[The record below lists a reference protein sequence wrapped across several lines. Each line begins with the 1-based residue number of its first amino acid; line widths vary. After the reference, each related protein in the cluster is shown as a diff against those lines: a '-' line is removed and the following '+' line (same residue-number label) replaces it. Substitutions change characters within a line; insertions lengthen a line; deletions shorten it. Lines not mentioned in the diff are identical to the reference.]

1 MFDVNFI
8 DAQHQV
14 DLRRLISRWPGIRID
29 AALDLCDPLLMLEN
43 QHRYGDC
50 STNEDRHNR
59 HQQSTKTYDRIEQP
73 HSRLRKPTTVGPRPT
88 TNDGFSGGADRDRTG
103 GLLVANQAL
112 SQLSYS
118 PLPQGS
124 GVRG

>member
-14 DLRRLISRWPGIRID
+14 DLRRLISRWPGVRID
-29 AALDLCDPLLMLEN
+29 AALDLRDPLLMLED
-43 QHRYGDC
+43 QHRYGDR
-50 STNEDRHNR
+50 STNEDRHKR